1 VFLGIKVKHSF
12 FAFFDHTEMLE
23 VPGGTKLSIDD
34 GVFSPFTVMHI
45 DTLVQDVK
53 FACKLTSIDLFFF

>member
-1 VFLGIKVKHSF
+1 
-12 FAFFDHTEMLE
+12 MLE